1 MLRAVGWNDQDFE
14 KPLVA
19 VACPQSDI
27 LPCNS
32 NLGALGELVKEEVVA
47 IGGKPFS
54 FGTPVVSDGETMGT
68 EGMKYSLASR
78 DLIADCIEMMYE
90 AYNAD
95 GIITFGGCD
104 KTIPG
109 ALMPLARNN
118 AIGVTLYG
126 GTTLSGK
133 YKGKDLNIASSFEA
147 IGAHASGSISKDEL
161 HQIECHSC
169 PGHGSC
175 GGMFTANT
183 MASAIE
189 ALGMS
194 VTGSSSNPA
203 VDRSNKTSKEK
214 AEDCR
219 KSVRALRHL
228 MERGIRTRDI
238 MSRQAFENAIT
249 VMMALGGSTNGVL
262 HLLALAREADV
273 PLSIEDF
280 NTIASRVP
288 LIGNF
293 KPFGEYLMEDLHHI
307 GGVPLVMK
315 MLLDAGLLH
324 GNCMTV
330 TGKTLKENLASVAA
344 LSSLPP
350 QSVIHPLEK
359 PLAPPMNHI
368 VVMHGNLAPE
378 GAVIKLSGKE
388 LQKFQGPAR
397 VFDCEQEAL
406 DAVLK
411 GKLKKGDVV
420 VIRYEGPRGGP
431 GMREMLQ
438 VSSAIVGAGL
448 GKDVALITDGRFS
461 GATHGIMIGH
471 VTPEAQMGGPLAELR
486 EGDTICIDMKKR
498 SIDLMGV
505 SQEERKKRK
514 QEWKPPARKYTH
526 GVLAKYAQM
535 VGSASGGAITSPSY
549 L

>member
-315 MLLDAGLLH
+315 VKPIFSPLSPTSYWPIVNIRNVDAIGRRP
-324 GNCMTV
+324 T
-330 TGKTLKENLASVAA
+330 SW
-344 LSSLPP
+344 
-350 QSVIHPLEK
+350 
-359 PLAPPMNHI
+359 
-368 VVMHGNLAPE
+368 
-378 GAVIKLSGKE
+378 KLY
-388 LQKFQGPAR
+388 
-397 VFDCEQEAL
+397 DCYWQNVER
-406 DAVLK
+406 K
-411 GKLKKGDVV
+411 
-420 VIRYEGPRGGP
+420 
-431 GMREMLQ
+431 
-438 VSSAIVGAGL
+438 L
-448 GKDVALITDGRFS
+448 GKRCSIELPAPTKRHSPPRKTIGSTHEPYCSNAWQF
-461 GATHGIMIGH
+461 GA
-471 VTPEAQMGGPLAELR
+471 R
-486 EGDTICIDMKKR
+486 RRC
-498 SIDLMGV
+498 
-505 SQEERKKRK
+505 
-514 QEWKPPARKYTH
+514 Y
-526 GVLAKYAQM
+526 
-535 VGSASGGAITSPSY
+535 
-549 L
+549 